1 MTSKKFLDFQPLGK
15 HLGRPVLS
23 EEAKTRLT
31 AISNTYEQ
39 KGQFQEAK
47 EIAVFLKEFQTVKI
61 SQPSI
66 QSADDNEAR
75 LNRLQQQIE
84 RQKALLLQSQK
95 METLGVMASGLAHEI
110 MQPLQIILATA
121 QNCRLDVERQ
131 KATPN
136 MILEDLDSIA
146 STVKRIDHIVNHL
159 YVLSK
164 EGKPRYESLS
174 VKTVLEDALA
184 MFREQLKNRG
194 IQVKIDTDPNLP
206 PVYVDKVQLEQ
217 VVINLINNARDAL
230 EGQPD
235 KRITIGASLQN
246 GQIEISFADTGC
258 GIPPED
264 RDKIFEPFFSTKE
277 KGSGLGL
284 YIVQDIVNRYGG
296 TIHVNS
302 TFGSGTEF
310 VIILPIQHK
319 E

>member
-1 MTSKKFLDFQPLGK
+1 ML
-15 HLGRPVLS
+15 
-23 EEAKTRLT
+23 RLRWGSP
-31 AISNTYEQ
+31 IFRINSYEQ
-39 KGQFQEAK
+39 KNQLHEAK
-47 EIAVFLKEFQTVKI
+47 EIAVFSKGFQTVKI
-61 SQPSI
+61 SQPKI
-66 QSADDNEAR
+66 QSQADDNEAR
-75 LNRLQQQIE
+75 LDRLQQQIE
-84 RQKALLLQSQK
+84 RQNALLLQSQK
-95 METLGVMASGLAHEI
+95 MKTLGVMASGLAHEI

-131 KATPN
+131 KATPS

-164 EGKPRYESLS
+164 EGKPRYEILS

-206 PVYVDKVQLEQ
+206 PVYADKVELEQ
-217 VVINLINNARDAL
+217 VIINLINNARDAL

-235 KRITIGASLQN
+235 KRITISASSQN
-246 GQIEISFADTGC
+246 GQIEICFADTGC
-258 GIPPED
+258 GIPPEN
-264 RDKIFEPFFSTKE
+264 REKIFGLSFSTKE

-296 TIHVNS
+296 TIRVNS
-302 TFGSGTEF
+302 STGTE
-310 VIILPIQHK
+310 IIIALPIQHK
-319 E
+319 EQTV